1 MYGSVAPLPCDRL
14 GRVKS
19 SNPPQDRKFIL
30 AMNANSDREVSF
42 RACPTALLWALAGVF
57 LAAQFSPAV
66 LAAGEREPAALPENP
81 GEAGAPHTSSIRTGV
96 LQTKE
101 GLTLRLT
108 ADLGSVNIT
117 QIEPGAPPVVRY
129 TVRVETDA
137 RGAAAT
143 QLLNNYSLKAG
154 TSSTGVEIAGSLS
167 PQASHSF
174 NAQFWVQFDVAI
186 PRNYNVEVNT
196 DAGDITTGDISGT
209 AFLKTQGGNISAG
222 SIGGAGFW
230 QPPRG
235 RPVARLETEG
245 GHIRVMNVAGDL
257 TAFTGGGHINAGN
270 ITGDA
275 SLRSGGGH
283 IRARQIG
290 GRADLETVGGNITVG
305 RTASFVSV
313 RTGGGQIDFG
323 EVGGSVRAQTGGGGI
338 HVMYVSGP
346 MEVESNGGSICV
358 TGASGAMQAA
368 TSGGSI
374 TAWINPNTPAG
385 KTPVR
390 LEAPSQL
397 ASGTGDIIVY
407 LPRNLGLNIDAFV
420 ANGTEQ
426 HIQADS
432 ALHLVMQG
440 PSNGVGQ
447 VHAMAALNGGGAL
460 LKLRTTGGKIQLQ
473 FLDSQLALRES
484 LLCEQADR
492 LNKRLVEAGLSPV
505 SFTPP
510 MEPSPCGNPRPGA
523 QSGNQDMQ
531 QSDTQKSTDWLE
543 DWLNE
548 LERRFRGSISEDQ
561 DAFLK
566 RFTYRPS
573 PSYPEL
579 ARRAG
584 IHGFVTLEVKITKDG
599 HAEVQKVLEGEPV
612 LADAAIDAVKRW
624 RAKPLW
630 VKGKQCDVVSKV
642 RFDFQLP

>member
-1 MYGSVAPLPCDRL
+1 
-14 GRVKS
+14 
-19 SNPPQDRKFIL
+19 
-30 AMNANSDREVSF
+30 MNGNSDREASF
-42 RACPTALLWALAGVF
+42 RAWLTALLWALAGVF
-57 LAAQFSPAV
+57 FAAQFSPAV
-66 LAAGEREPAALPENP
+66 FAAGEKEPVALPENP
-81 GEAGAPHTSSIRTGV
+81 GEPGAAHASIFRTGV

-129 TVRVETDA
+129 RIRVETDA

-154 TSSTGVEIAGSLS
+154 TSSTGVEIDGSLS
-167 PQASHSF
+167 PQASHSS
-174 NAQFWVQFDVAI
+174 NAQFWVQFDVAV

-196 DAGDITTGDISGT
+196 GAGDITTGDIGGT

-222 SIGGAGFW
+222 SIGGTGFW

-245 GHIRVMNVAGDL
+245 GHIRVMHVAGDL
-257 TAFTGGGHINAGN
+257 TAFTAGGHINAGN
-270 ITGDA
+270 IAGDA
-275 SLRSGGGH
+275 SLHSGGGH
-283 IRARQIG
+283 IRARQIE

-305 RTASFVSV
+305 RAASFVSV

-374 TAWINPNTPAG
+374 TAWINPNAPAG
-385 KTPVR
+385 KGPIR

-407 LPRNLGLNIDAFV
+407 LPRNLAANIDALV

-440 PSNGVGQ
+440 PPNGVGQ
-447 VHAMAALNGGGAL
+447 VHAFAALNGGGAP
-460 LKLRTTGGKIQLQ
+460 LKLRTTAGRIRLQ
-473 FLDSQLALRES
+473 FLDAQLALRES

-505 SFTPP
+505 SFPPP
-510 MEPSPCGNPRPGA
+510 MELSPCANPRPDA
-523 QSGNQDMQ
+523 QSGQPNDN
-531 QSDTQKSTDWLE
+531 DTDPIERWIHSLE
-543 DWLNE
+543 LT
-548 LERRFRGSISEDQ
+548 FRGSISEDP
-561 DAFLK
+561 DVFLK

-573 PSYPEL
+573 PAYPDL

-599 HAEVQKVLEGEPV
+599 YVEVQRVLEGEPV
-612 LADAAIDAVKRW
+612 LADAAIDAVKKW
-624 RAKPLW
+624 RAKPVW
-630 VKGKQCDVVSKV
+630 VKGKQCDVLSKV